1 MMDSNYL
8 QAFKETKRYFKTNIF
23 PLKLIPASSDK
34 KIIFIQLQTKCNQ
47 KKNPTTY
54 LKIKAQQKTQTAALI
69 NSKTAQKYN
78 RQ

>member
-1 MMDSNYL
+1 MPVKPIKKGLYSSTMDSNYL

-34 KIIFIQLQTKCNQ
+34 KIIFIQLQTKCNK

-54 LKIKAQQKTQTAALI
+54 LKIK
-69 NSKTAQKYN
+69 S
-78 RQ
+78 